1 MILNCI
7 FDRNQT
13 LKALKNNN
21 NEINALISKI
31 FAKIIVCFKK
41 SIKYITFGNQI
52 F

>member
-13 LKALKNNN
+13 QKAVKNNN

-31 FAKIIVCFKK
+31 FVKIMGRIKK
-41 SIKYITFGNQI
+41 SMK
-52 F
+52 